1 MIKILM
7 TTARMPVNGISNVII
22 QYCNYI
28 DKEKFQVD
36 LLTSKIDP
44 IYERQFEKTGGKLT
58 LWPDREENQ
67 IMYLWKLTKLLKRG
81 KYDILHTHGNSATMA
96 IEMLA
101 AKLAKIPVRISHS
114 HNTTC
119 THKILDKILRPIF
132 YYSYT
137 EAIACGE
144 AAGKWMYR
152 NNTFTTINNG
162 VDLSKFSF
170 NILEREKLRKKL
182 NVEDKFVIG
191 HIGRFTY
198 QKNHEFLLN
207 VFIEVLKK
215 REDAVLILIGTGPKL
230 EEIKDK
236 VIDLGIEKKVMF
248 YGVTDQA
255 ALFYS
260 AFDMFVLPS
269 RFEGLPF
276 VLVETQACGLP
287 TIVSKNV
294 TSEVVCT
301 DFTKQLSI
309 DRVDEWVSMI
319 NEEKCTV
326 QQRGRNS
333 VLAQQKLQCLGYS
346 INYVIQSLE
355 KFYVNSLNNKVKI

>member
-1 MIKILM
+1 MIKVLM

-44 IYERQFEKTGGKLT
+44 IYERQFKKTGGELI
-58 LWPDREENQ
+58 LWPHREENQ
-67 IMYLWKLTKLLKRG
+67 IIYLWKLTKLLKRE

-96 IEMLA
+96 VEMLA
-101 AKLAKIPVRISHS
+101 AKLAKTPVRIAHS

-137 EAIACGE
+137 DAIACGG
-144 AAGKWMYR
+144 AAGKWLYG
-152 NNTFTTINNG
+152 NNDFTTINNG

-207 VFIEVLKK
+207 VFVEVLKK
-215 REDAVLILIGTGPKL
+215 RDDAVLILIGTGPKL
-230 EEIKDK
+230 EEIKNK
-236 VIDLGIEKKVMF
+236 AVDLGIQKKVIF
-248 YGVTDQA
+248 YGVTDKA
-255 ALFYS
+255 YLFYS

-309 DRVDEWVSMI
+309 NRVDEWVSII
-319 NEEKCTV
+319 NEQKCTV
-326 QQRGRNS
+326 QQRERNS
-333 VLAQQKLQCLGYS
+333 KLAQKELQDLGYS
-346 INYVIQSLE
+346 IDYVIQSLE
-355 KFYVNSLNNKVKI
+355 KFYVNSLNNKVKV